1 MQEKNNKPSGKIS
14 NYKIPSKKSSLPNAI
29 QTTKQFSKEQEL
41 FLQLLRNYPDG
52 VISIID
58 QKLNFIITGGE
69 LHKRLAVEPSALI
82 GNEIYPKFPENIR
95 KLIKAQLIKV
105 FDGIKVTAFELPYII
120 KGEYYVMDAFPLK
133 EKDGSIIHAGVIIR
147 NITHLKSAEEELK
160 KSLEK
165 EKELSELKSRFITM
179 ASHEFRTPLS
189 TVLTSVQLLKKYKLT
204 GELDKIDKHIA
215 RIVFSVQVLD
225 DILND
230 FLTVGKMQ
238 EGKLLSNPVQFDIK
252 DQITMIIKE
261 LDNSCKEGQQICYKH
276 SGNETILL
284 DPLLFKPILTNILSN
299 AIKFSPENS
308 PLEVK
313 THWLNE
319 RLVLSVKDYGIGI
332 PMEYRKHLFGQFYRA
347 SNATN
352 IQGTGLGLY
361 TVSKY
366 VALMNGTICYTSK
379 LEKGTEFIIT
389 F

>member
-1 MQEKNNKPSGKIS
+1 MQEKNNKLPGKITRKKHLS
-14 NYKIPSKKSSLPNAI
+14 NNNSLSNALH
-29 QTTKQFSKEQEL
+29 TSNQFSEEQEL

-52 VISIID
+52 AISIVD
-58 QKLNFIITGGE
+58 QNLNFIITGGE
-69 LHKRLAVEPSALI
+69 LHKRLSADPSELI

-95 KLIKAQLIKV
+95 KLIKAQLINV
-105 FDGIKVTAFELPYII
+105 FDGNKVTAFELPYII

-147 NITHLKSAEEELK
+147 NITHIKTAEEELRI
-160 KSLEK
+160 SLEK

-189 TVLTSVQLLKKYKLT
+189 TVLTSVQLLKNYKLN
-204 GELDKIDKHIA
+204 GAHDKMDKHIA
-215 RIVFSVQVLD
+215 RIVSSVHVLN

-238 EGKLLSNPVQFDIK
+238 EGKLSYNPVSINIK
-252 DQITMIIKE
+252 DQIIMIIKE
-261 LDNSCKEGQQICYKH
+261 FENTRKEGQQISYNH
-276 SGNETILL
+276 SGNESILL

-308 PLEVK
+308 PVEVK

-332 PMEYRKHLFGQFYRA
+332 PVEYRKHLFEQFYRA

-366 VALMNGTICYTSK
+366 VALMNGTIRYNSK
-379 LEKGTEFIIT
+379 LEKGSEFIIT

>member
-1 MQEKNNKPSGKIS
+1 MQEKNNKLPGKITRKKHLSDNNYLS
-14 NYKIPSKKSSLPNAI
+14 NALHTSN
-29 QTTKQFSKEQEL
+29 QFSEEQEL

-52 VISIID
+52 AISIVD
-58 QKLNFIITGGE
+58 QNLNFIITGGE
-69 LHKRLAVEPSALI
+69 LHKRLSADPSELI

-95 KLIKAQLIKV
+95 KLIKAQLVNV
-105 FDGIKVTAFELPYII
+105 FDGSKVTAFELPYII

-147 NITHLKSAEEELK
+147 NITNIKTAEEELK
-160 KSLEK
+160 ISLEK

-189 TVLTSVQLLKKYKLT
+189 TVLTSVQLLKNYKLN
-204 GELDKIDKHIA
+204 GAHDKMDKHIA
-215 RIVFSVQVLD
+215 RIVSSVQVLN

-238 EGKLLSNPVQFDIK
+238 EGKLLYNPVSFNIK

-261 LDNSCKEGQQICYKH
+261 FENTRKEGQQISYKH
-276 SGNETILL
+276 SGNESILL
-284 DPLLFKPILTNILSN
+284 DPLLFNPILTNILSN

-308 PLEVK
+308 PVEVK

-332 PMEYRKHLFGQFYRA
+332 PIEYRKHLFEQFYRA

-366 VALMNGTICYTSK
+366 VALMNGTIRYNSK
-379 LEKGTEFIIT
+379 LEKGSAFIIT